1 MSADNAPLAGKVAL
15 VTGAGTGIGRSS
27 AALLAAAGARVALL
41 GRRPPALEETAA
53 ACGGEEDRV
62 LVLPADV
69 SDRAALDRAVG
80 HAVDAWGRLD
90 ILVANAGTNTRR
102 RSMAEISP
110 GEWDEVI
117 AVNLTGVYNAVR
129 ASLPHL
135 RSAGDGLVIV
145 IGSTAALGA
154 SKLPGIAYT
163 ASKHALVGFTA
174 TLRVEE
180 REHGIRATAIHPGEV
195 DTPILEKR
203 PVPVTEE
210 RRRAILRPEDVGE
223 AVLFAAT
230 RPARVC
236 LPVMV
241 IEPR

>member
-1 MSADNAPLAGKVAL
+1 MSASDAPLAGKTAL
-15 VTGAGTGIGRSS
+15 VTGAGTGIGRAS
-27 AALLAAAGARVALL
+27 ATALSRAGARVALV
-41 GRRPPALEETAA
+41 GRRESALAETARECRA
-53 ACGGEEDRV
+53 ADRDV
-62 LVLPADV
+62 LLHPADV
-69 SDRAALDRAVG
+69 SDRASVDRAVG
-80 HAVDAWGRLD
+80 RAIEEWGRLD
-90 ILVANAGTNTRR
+90 ILVANAGINTRR
-102 RSMAEISP
+102 RSMAEITP
-110 GEWDEVI
+110 EEWDDVI

-129 ASLPHL
+129 AALPHL

-174 TLRVEE
+174 TLRIEE
-180 REHGIRATAIHPGEV
+180 REHGLRATAIHPGEV
-195 DTPILEKR
+195 DTPILDKR
-203 PVPVTEE
+203 PVPVSEE
-210 RRRAILRPEDVGE
+210 RRQAILRPEDVGE

-236 LPVMV
+236 IRVMV

>member
-1 MSADNAPLAGKVAL
+1 VI
-15 VTGAGTGIGRSS
+15 TGAGSGIGRAS
-27 AALLAAAGARVALL
+27 AAALAGAGARIALL
-41 GRRPPALEETAA
+41 GRRKASLEDSARACEAA
-53 ACGGEEDRV
+53 PGDF

-69 SDRAALDRAVG
+69 ADRASVDRAMARVLEE
-80 HAVDAWGRLD
+80 WGRVD

-102 RSMAEISP
+102 RAIGDMPPE
-110 GEWDEVI
+110 EWDEVI
-117 AVNLTGVYNAVR
+117 AINLTGVYNAVH
-129 ASLPHL
+129 AALPAL
-135 RSAGDGLVIV
+135 REAKDGLVIV
-145 IGSTAALGA
+145 IGSTAGLQA
-154 SKLPGIAYT
+154 SRVPGIAYT

-180 REHGIRATAIHPGEV
+180 REHGLRATAIHPGEV

-210 RRRAILRPEDVGE
+210 RRQAILRPEDVAE

-230 RPARVC
+230 RPPRVC

>member
-1 MSADNAPLAGKVAL
+1 VAL
-15 VTGAGTGIGRSS
+15 V
-27 AALLAAAGARVALL
+27 
-41 GRRPPALEETAA
+41 GRREAALEETARE
-53 ACGGEEDRV
+53 CREGEGRV
-62 LVLPADV
+62 LIHAADV
-69 SDRAALDRAVG
+69 SARAAVDRAVAR
-80 HAVDAWGRLD
+80 AVETWGRLD
-90 ILVANAGTNTRR
+90 ILVANAGMNTRR
-102 RSMAEISP
+102 RSMAEIP
-110 GEWDEVI
+110 PEEWDEVI
-117 AVNLTGVYNAVR
+117 AVNLTGVYNAAR
-129 ASLPHL
+129 AALPHL
-135 RSAGDGLVIV
+135 RAAGDGLIIV

-203 PVPVTEE
+203 PVPLTDE
-210 RRRAILRPEDVGE
+210 RRRAILRPEDVAE

-236 LPVMV
+236 IPVMV

>member
-1 MSADNAPLAGKVAL
+1 MSAGDAPLAGKTAL
-15 VTGAGTGIGRSS
+15 VTGAGTGIGRAS
-27 AALLAAAGARVALL
+27 AAALSRAGASVALL
-41 GRRPPALEETAA
+41 GRREAALEETARE
-53 ACGGEEDRV
+53 CREGEGQV
-62 LVLPADV
+62 LVLAADV
-69 SDRAALDRAVG
+69 SQRASVDRAV
-80 HAVDAWGRLD
+80 ARMVEAWGRLD

-102 RSMAEISP
+102 RSMAEIP
-110 GEWDEVI
+110 PEEWDEVI
-117 AVNLTGVYNAVR
+117 AVNLTGVYNAAR
-129 ASLPHL
+129 AALPHL
-135 RSAGDGLVIV
+135 RAGGDGLVIV

-180 REHGIRATAIHPGEV
+180 REHGIRATVIHPGEV
-195 DTPILEKR
+195 DTPILDKR
-203 PVPVTEE
+203 PVPVGEE
-210 RRRAILRPEDVGE
+210 RRRAILRPEDVAE

-230 RPARVC
+230 RPPRVC

>member
-1 MSADNAPLAGKVAL
+1 MSAVDGSLAGKTAL
-15 VTGAGTGIGRSS
+15 VTGAGTGIGRAS
-27 AALLAAAGARVALL
+27 AVALARAGARVAIL
-41 GRRPPALEETAA
+41 GRTESALEDTARE
-53 ACGGEEDRV
+53 CGEAGRQA
-62 LVLPADV
+62 LVHRTDV
-69 SDRAALDRAVG
+69 SDRASVDRAVAS
-80 HAVDAWGRLD
+80 AVESWGRLD

-102 RSMAEISP
+102 RSMAEIP
-110 GEWDEVI
+110 PEEWDAVI
-117 AVNLTGVYNAVR
+117 AVNLTGVYNAAR
-129 ASLPHL
+129 AALPHL
-135 RSAGDGLVIV
+135 RAVGDGLVIV

-180 REHGIRATAIHPGEV
+180 REHGIRATVIHPGEV
-195 DTPILEKR
+195 DTPILDKR
-203 PVPVTEE
+203 PVPVSEE
-210 RRRAILRPEDVGE
+210 RRRAILRPEDVAE

-230 RPARVC
+230 RPPRVC